1 MLYDRQETVADL
13 LDDVAC
19 VTVIRDLI
27 SWCARDP
34 LLRRIADTRAVFLAG
49 HSRWVIRAAQNG
61 RTAAVVVIATTYR

>member
-49 HSRWVIRAAQNG
+49 HSRWVIRAAQG
-61 RTAAVVVIATTYR
+61 SGAAAVA